1 MMASIYKKGGGQMSE
16 ILKPHPDT
24 TPQEMIADLMASL
37 DVAFKNLRMEIK
49 SVKEDIDT
57 VRAEQYTLA
66 NEIKD
71 MLTKD
76 ADEKTE

>member
-1 MMASIYKKGGGQMSE
+1 MSE
-16 ILKPHPDT
+16 MLKPHPDT
-24 TPQEMIADLMASL
+24 TAQEMISDLMASL

-49 SVKEDIDT
+49 SVKGDIDT

-71 MLTKD
+71 LLVKD
-76 ADEKTE
+76 SEGKTE